1 MSTTSSSR
9 RLRGALTAGLAVA
22 VLAGAA
28 APLTLSSATAAD
40 RPDSLAST
48 IGQKLLTVSFD
59 DLAEVVPGEDLVV
72 TGSVAKVTQ
81 ARIGAVGDA
90 VPPTHPSTT

>member
-59 DLAEVVPGEDLVV
+59 DLDTTAPAETPTALTEVGGELIFVLD
-72 TGSVAKVTQ
+72 GES
-81 ARIGAVGDA
+81 RRE
-90 VPPTHPSTT
+90 